1 MSDNPFEDGSSSPVA
16 KSKTSSSKNPMASV
30 KSMDI
35 GRALSQ
41 LRWINML
48 LGVIIIV
55 FNIFGILGNLL
66 NPGVILMN
74 AFSIVFAGILCLYE
88 MQMKKLGQK
97 LRRLY
102 GFLYTYI
109 GRSLYLVFLGT
120 ILFTIDAWYN
130 IVLGIII
137 ILDAAYNVLILFCH
151 PAFKNGQRKITDDP
165 TQNYT
170 AGESEI
176 TNIMKNNP
184 ALAQKMLVGAS
195 KLAQ

>member
-1 MSDNPFEDGSSSPVA
+1 MFDNYIVPVFFGGGALALLGLLLFGWALPSFLKGKWSYLISLLGLGLVAFAYFDGTIVITY
-16 KSKTSSSKNPMASV
+16 K
-30 KSMDI
+30 I
-35 GRALSQ
+35 WLG
-41 LRWINML
+41 L

-109 GRSLYLVFLGT
+109 GRSLYLVL
-120 ILFTIDAWYN
+120 
-130 IVLGIII
+130 
-137 ILDAAYNVLILFCH
+137 
-151 PAFKNGQRKITDDP
+151 
-165 TQNYT
+165 
-170 AGESEI
+170 
-176 TNIMKNNP
+176 
-184 ALAQKMLVGAS
+184 
-195 KLAQ
+195 